1 MIDAGCVCL
10 SDAVTGA
17 ISLALV
23 PVTRMSE
30 PSAMPLSASGVGGDA
45 SAARAGWLHRAVARA
60 SADARAQAR
69 ERLVEVVMSEIPKRP
84 LPFEGSGR
92 LRE

>member
-1 MIDAGCVCL
+1 MIEAGWVCL

-30 PSAMPLSASGVGGDA
+30 PSAMPLSASDGGGGA
-45 SAARAGWLHRAVARA
+45 SAARADWLDRTVARA
-60 SADARAQAR
+60 SADAKAQAR
-69 ERLVEVVMSEIPKRP
+69 ERLVEVVMLEIPQEAVAVR
-84 LPFEGSGR
+84 GVG
-92 LRE
+92 